1 MIGAVSFRRT
11 SMDIKNLVTF
21 IQVAELSNFTKAA
34 QILGY
39 SQSTISFQIKQLEQE
54 LGCQLFERINHTV
67 ALTERGRE
75 LLEYAHKITRLADE
89 MMDDAKE
96 LTEIHGN
103 IRLATAD
110 SLCSSL
116 LDYNY
121 KEFRTRYP
129 GISLKIIPA
138 GTDELLRLMNH
149 NEADAILTLDSH
161 VYNADYVIVGEQE
174 VRTFFIASPDHP
186 LTSSDHLTMRDLLN
200 HPFILTEKDM
210 SYRRLLDEQLAA
222 SSLEIRP
229 ILELGRT
236 DLICDMVEIGIGI
249 SLLPEYV
256 IKDRRNEGRL
266 VTLPVT
272 DVDIR
277 VWKQLIHHRDKW
289 VSPQLKEV
297 LQYCLEREF

>member
-1 MIGAVSFRRT
+1 
-11 SMDIKNLVTF
+11 MDIKNLVTF

-34 QILGY
+34 QTLGY

-54 LGCQLFERINHTV
+54 LDCQLFERINHTV

-89 MMDDAKE
+89 MIDDAKE
-96 LTEIHGN
+96 EPEIHGN
-103 IRLATAD
+103 IRLAMAD

-116 LDYNY
+116 LDHSFL
-121 KEFRTRYP
+121 EFRNRYP
-129 GISLKIIPA
+129 GINLRIANA

-161 VYNADYVIVGEQE
+161 LYNADYIIVGEE
-174 VRTFFIASPDHP
+174 EIKTYFVASPTHP
-186 LTSSDHLTMRDLLN
+186 LATASHLDIRDLLD
-200 HPFILTEKDM
+200 HPFILTEKGM
-210 SYRRLLDEQLAA
+210 SYRRLLDETLAA
-222 SSLEIRP
+222 SSLEVRP
-229 ILELGRT
+229 VLELGRT
-236 DLICDMVEIGIGI
+236 DLICNVVEQGIGI
-249 SLLPEYV
+249 SFLPEYV

>member
-1 MIGAVSFRRT
+1 
-11 SMDIKNLVTF
+11 MDIKNLVTF

-34 QILGY
+34 QTLGY

-54 LGCQLFERINHTV
+54 LDCQLFERINHTV

-75 LLEYAHKITRLADE
+75 LLEYAHKITRLVNE

-116 LDYNY
+116 LDHNY

-161 VYNADYVIVGEQE
+161 VYNADYVIVGEE
-174 VRTFFIASPDHP
+174 EIKTYFVASPSHP
-186 LTSSDHLTMRDLLN
+186 LAAASHLDIHDLLD
-200 HPFILTEKDM
+200 HPFILTEKGM
-210 SYRRLLDEQLAA
+210 SYRRLLDETLAA
-222 SSLEIRP
+222 SSLEVRP
-229 ILELGRT
+229 VLELGRT
-236 DLICDMVEIGIGI
+236 DLICNVVEQGIGI
-249 SLLPEYV
+249 SFLPEYAV
-256 IKDRRNEGRL
+256 KDLIDEGRL
-266 VTLPVT
+266 AALPVN
-272 DVDIR
+272 DIDIR

-289 VSPQLKEV
+289 ISPQLKEV
-297 LQYCLEREF
+297 LKYCLEREF

>member
-1 MIGAVSFRRT
+1 
-11 SMDIKNLVTF
+11 MDIKNLVTF

-116 LDYNY
+116 LDHNY

-161 VYNADYVIVGEQE
+161 VYNADYVIVGEE
-174 VRTFFIASPDHP
+174 EIKTYFVASPSHP
-186 LTSSDHLTMRDLLN
+186 LAVASHLDIHDLLD
-200 HPFILTEKDM
+200 HPFILTEKGM
-210 SYRRLLDEQLAA
+210 SYRRLLDETLAA
-222 SSLEIRP
+222 SSLEVRP
-229 ILELGRT
+229 VLELGRT
-236 DLICDMVEIGIGI
+236 DLICNVVEQGIGI
-249 SLLPEYV
+249 SFLPEYV
-256 IKDRRNEGRL
+256 VKDLIDEGRL
-266 VTLPVT
+266 AALPVN
-272 DVDIR
+272 DIDIR

-289 VSPQLKEV
+289 ISPQLKEV
-297 LQYCLEREF
+297 LKYCLEREF

>member
-1 MIGAVSFRRT
+1 
-11 SMDIKNLVTF
+11 MDIKNLVTF

-34 QILGY
+34 QTLGY

-54 LGCQLFERINHTV
+54 LDCQLFERINHTV

-89 MMDDAKE
+89 MIDDAKE
-96 LTEIHGN
+96 EPEIHGN
-103 IRLATAD
+103 IRLAMAD

-116 LDYNY
+116 LDHSFL
-121 KEFRTRYP
+121 EFRNRYP
-129 GISLKIIPA
+129 GINLRIANA

-161 VYNADYVIVGEQE
+161 LYNADYIIVGEE
-174 VRTFFIASPDHP
+174 EIKTYFVASPSHP
-186 LTSSDHLTMRDLLN
+186 LATASHLDIRDLLD
-200 HPFILTEKDM
+200 HPFILTEKGM
-210 SYRRLLDEQLAA
+210 SYRRLLDETLAA
-222 SSLEIRP
+222 SSLEVRP
-229 ILELGRT
+229 VLELGRT
-236 DLICDMVEIGIGI
+236 DLICNVVEQGIGI
-249 SLLPEYV
+249 SFLPEYV

>member
-1 MIGAVSFRRT
+1 
-11 SMDIKNLVTF
+11 MDIKNLITF

-54 LGCQLFERINHTV
+54 LDCQLFERINHPV

-89 MMDDAKE
+89 MIDDAKE
-96 LTEIHGN
+96 EPEIHGN
-103 IRLATAD
+103 IRLAMAD

-116 LDYNY
+116 LDHSFL
-121 KEFRTRYP
+121 EFRNRYP
-129 GISLKIIPA
+129 GINLRIANA

-161 VYNADYVIVGEQE
+161 LYNADYVIVGEE
-174 VRTFFIASPDHP
+174 EIKTYFVASPSHP
-186 LTSSDHLTMRDLLN
+186 LATASHLDIRDLLD
-200 HPFILTEKDM
+200 HPFILTEKGM
-210 SYRRLLDEQLAA
+210 SYRRLLDETLAA
-222 SSLEIRP
+222 SSLEVRP
-229 ILELGRT
+229 VLELGRT
-236 DLICDMVEIGIGI
+236 DLICNVVEQGIGI
-249 SLLPEYV
+249 SFLPEYV

>member
-1 MIGAVSFRRT
+1 
-11 SMDIKNLVTF
+11 MDIKNLVTF

-34 QILGY
+34 QTLGY

-54 LGCQLFERINHTV
+54 LDCQLFERINHTV

-89 MMDDAKE
+89 MIDDAKE
-96 LTEIHGN
+96 EPEIHGN
-103 IRLATAD
+103 IRLAMAD

-116 LDYNY
+116 LDHSFL
-121 KEFRTRYP
+121 EFRNRYP
-129 GISLKIIPA
+129 GITLRIANA
-138 GTDELLRLMNH
+138 GTAALLRLMNH

-161 VYNADYVIVGEQE
+161 LYNADYIIVGEE
-174 VRTFFIASPDHP
+174 EIKTYFVASPSHP
-186 LTSSDHLTMRDLLN
+186 LATASHLDIRALLD
-200 HPFILTEKDM
+200 HPFILTEKGM
-210 SYRRLLDEQLAA
+210 SYRRLLDETLAA
-222 SSLEIRP
+222 SSLEVRP
-229 ILELGRT
+229 VLELGRT
-236 DLICDMVEIGIGI
+236 DLICNVVEQGIGI
-249 SLLPEYV
+249 SFLPEYV

>member
-1 MIGAVSFRRT
+1 
-11 SMDIKNLVTF
+11 MDIKNLITF

-54 LGCQLFERINHTV
+54 LDCQLFERINHTV

-75 LLEYAHKITRLADE
+75 LLNYAHQITRLAED
-89 MMDDAKE
+89 MIDDAKE
-96 LTEIHGN
+96 QTEIHGH
-103 IRLATAD
+103 IRLAMAD

-116 LDYNY
+116 LDHSFL
-121 KEFRTRYP
+121 EFRNRYP
-129 GISLKIIPA
+129 GINLRIANA

-161 VYNADYVIVGEQE
+161 LYNADYIIVGEE
-174 VRTFFIASPDHP
+174 EIKTYFVASPSHP
-186 LTSSDHLTMRDLLN
+186 LATASHLDIRDLLD
-200 HPFILTEKDM
+200 HPFILTEKGM
-210 SYRRLLDEQLAA
+210 SYRRLLDETLAA
-222 SSLEIRP
+222 SSLEVRP
-229 ILELGRT
+229 VLELGRT
-236 DLICDMVEIGIGI
+236 DLICNVVEQGIGI
-249 SLLPEYV
+249 SFLPEYV

>member
-1 MIGAVSFRRT
+1 
-11 SMDIKNLVTF
+11 
-21 IQVAELSNFTKAA
+21 VAELSNFTKAA

-54 LGCQLFERINHTV
+54 LDCQLFERINHTV

-75 LLEYAHKITRLADE
+75 LLNYAHQITRLAED
-89 MMDDAKE
+89 MIDDAKE
-96 LTEIHGN
+96 QTEIHGH
-103 IRLATAD
+103 IRLAMAD

-116 LDYNY
+116 LDHSFL
-121 KEFRTRYP
+121 EFRNRYP
-129 GISLKIIPA
+129 GINLRIANA

-161 VYNADYVIVGEQE
+161 LYNADYIIVGEE
-174 VRTFFIASPDHP
+174 EIKTYFVASPSHP
-186 LTSSDHLTMRDLLN
+186 LATASHLDIRDLLD
-200 HPFILTEKDM
+200 HPFILTEKGM
-210 SYRRLLDEQLAA
+210 SYRRLLDETLAA
-222 SSLEIRP
+222 SSLEVRP
-229 ILELGRT
+229 VLELGRT
-236 DLICDMVEIGIGI
+236 DLICNVVEQGIGI
-249 SLLPEYV
+249 SFLPEYV